1 MKTPLKG
8 PFYVVEHEYIGSNF
22 SSASDAEEILNNE
35 TWDILSEP
43 PRTNLSKEIRTNGW
57 LGSNNDW
64 SSKAH
69 GEFETIDEARNYVES
84 RLGFLTLLEDGGDED
99 DLVESYR
106 ANKETFAVDVE
117 SWWQSCGA
125 YEFGV
130 TAETSDEEI
139 RDIAKSELAS
149 ARDELNYQGVAYFV
163 GSLEDVI
170 REIRNNL
177 RAPD

>member
-1 MKTPLKG
+1 MKTSLKG
-8 PFYVVEHEYIGSNF
+8 PFYVVEHEYIGPNF
-22 SSASDAEEILNNE
+22 SSAYDVEKFLNNE
-35 TWDILSEP
+35 SWDILSEP

-64 SSKAH
+64 SSQAH
-69 GEFETIDEARNYVES
+69 GEFETIDEARNYIES
-84 RLGFLTLLEDGGDED
+84 RLGFLTLLEDGDDDD

-106 ANKETFAVDVE
+106 ANKETFALDVE
-117 SWWQSCGA
+117 SWWQDSGA
-125 YEFGV
+125 CEFGV

-139 RDIAKSELAS
+139 RDIAKSELAN
-149 ARDELNYQGVAYFV
+149 ARDELNYEGVPYFV

-170 REIRNNL
+170 REIRDNL